1 MATEIRTRMIGRCRR
16 SSATEKLASGLSACQ
31 LCDVFE
37 EIYKV
42 SNGFLNRPVIVAVDD
57 TAIIFFE
64 FALECVVQWERIIQ
78 QVASSLLCTKT
89 SDDDLLTRLHPDDY
103 EASGNALRFF
113 IEKMSDLSF
122 VQGLI
127 HHNMRVLTNKALKIV
142 EHLPEHF
149 PAKFV
154 TERNSFRNVF
164 CVVRILAKYP
174 LFNFIYIVVRKT
186 EMASQPLR
194 NCGFPGAY
202 DATYEYDHCALPKKI
217 SS

>member
-16 SSATEKLASGLSACQ
+16 SSATKKLASGLSACQ
-31 LCDVFE
+31 FCDIFE
-37 EIYKV
+37 EIYQV
-42 SNGFLNRPVIVAVDD
+42 SNGFLNRPVIVAVND

-64 FALECVVQWERIIQ
+64 CALECVVQWERIIQ
-78 QVASSLLCTKT
+78 QMARSLLCTKT
-89 SDDDLLTRLHPDDY
+89 SDDDILTRLHPDDY

-113 IEKMSDLSF
+113 IEKMPDLSF
-122 VQGLI
+122 VQGLV
-127 HHNMRVLTNKALKIV
+127 HHNMRVLANKDLKIV

-154 TERNSFRNVF
+154 TEWNSLRNVF
-164 CVVRILAKYP
+164 CVFRILAKYP
-174 LFNFIYIVVRKT
+174 LFYFIHIVVRKA
-186 EMASQPLR
+186 EMASKPLR

-202 DATYEYDHCALPKKI
+202 DATYEYNHFALREKI